1 MVIRVY
7 NETAVLKYFG
17 EINFEESSD
26 ANMFNRSDIAVEAM
40 HSSITTRLRKQKSIW
55 LKR

>member
-7 NETAVLKYFG
+7 NETTVLKYFG
-17 EINFEESSD
+17 EINLEESSD
-26 ANMFNRSDIAVEAM
+26 ANMFNRSDFAVEAM

>member
-7 NETAVLKYFG
+7 NETTVLKYFG
-17 EINFEESSD
+17 EINFEEVSD
-26 ANMFNRSDIAVEAM
+26 ANMSDRSDFAVEAM
-40 HSSITTRLRKQKSIW
+40 YSSITTRLRKQKSIW